1 MQVRTPA
8 QPPKLLDQVRL
19 AIRYRHYSIKT
30 EKSYVYW
37 IRWFIRYH
45 GLRHP
50 RGMGATEVTAFL
62 SYLATERDVAA
73 ATQQQALSA
82 LLFLYKQVL
91 EINLPWLDNLVRPKK
106 PARLP
111 TVLNPAEIQKILAFM
126 DGQHGLMARLLY
138 GAGMRLMEC
147 QSLRVKDID
156 LIRKEIMIR
165 DGKGGKDRVTMLP
178 ASLCDAVTIQLQR
191 ARALFEHDRAYNAP
205 GVYLPHALEKKYPNA
220 EQMWAW
226 FWVFPAAQVST
237 DPQAGIVRR
246 HHMHEKAL
254 QRAVKRAVEL
264 AGIARPVSVHT
275 YDLAF
280 ASAGSKSESPCGTS
294 RHSFATHLLQN
305 GYDIRTVQELLG
317 HSDVSTT
324 MIYTHVLNKGG

>member
-1 MQVRTPA
+1 MQPSTPT

-50 RGMGATEVTAFL
+50 RDMGAAEVTAFL
-62 SYLATERDVAA
+62 SFLAAERNVAV

-91 EINLPWLDNLVRPKK
+91 KIDLPWLENLVRPKK

-111 TVLNPAEIQKILAFM
+111 TVLNPSEIQKILSLM
-126 DGQHGLMARLLY
+126 DGQHGLMARLLC

-147 QSLRVKDID
+147 QRLRIKDID
-156 LIRKEIMIR
+156 LIRKEIMVR

-178 ASLCDAVTIQLQR
+178 GSPRTIGLDT
-191 ARALFEHDRAYNAP
+191 ADT
-205 GVYLPHALEKKYPNA
+205 
-220 EQMWAW
+220 
-226 FWVFPAAQVST
+226 VS
-237 DPQAGIVRR
+237 R
-246 HHMHEKAL
+246 
-254 QRAVKRAVEL
+254 
-264 AGIARPVSVHT
+264 
-275 YDLAF
+275 
-280 ASAGSKSESPCGTS
+280 SA
-294 RHSFATHLLQN
+294 
-305 GYDIRTVQELLG
+305 
-317 HSDVSTT
+317 
-324 MIYTHVLNKGG
+324 